1 MDWSEEGID
10 EEESTLR
17 RRTARPRS
25 PPGGRP
31 LPPPRSP
38 GSRSPSPHRGGLAA
52 SSGLRSPSPRR
63 VTIMATRMGSSVR
76 TIRRSPT
83 PRRSGADAP
92 ASDGVDGTGV
102 KEIIAKMREGFP
114 TLESWDGADTGD
126 SGPGGGEGGG
136 ADEEEPQVDQSSVAF
151 SFQELVAPLVVDG
164 AEVIDAFV
172 GSDEARTG
180 KAAAELLDATMGANT
195 GPRTEA
201 IKTELLVNR
210 RLLDLA
216 GLERWMRTVEAV
228 SELEWFTG
236 LCCDEN
242 SPPPHIDLFECA
254 FRALENASDVELH
267 HGADARKRWIGPVG
281 VPEFFICPISNKV
294 MENPVVIASGKT
306 VDRSALEKWQKKN
319 GRICP
324 VTGELVPYTMFI
336 PNVFI
341 KLCIEHWRAENKIA
355 CVTTAATNPPHIS
368 NELQV
373 LIGQATLMPH
383 SPGSSKEV
391 RKSLFLLHKVL
402 ADKESA
408 VVHLIGCRPGTIAK
422 LVTVLPET
430 CLDPDPELEDVILR
444 ILEKAASY
452 GPNKAVFGDDQY
464 ALPVLIARTLLGPAP
479 MRARCARILG
489 LLADDHYNKI
499 KIGELGGFAPL
510 VELLYV
516 GDKGAKKTAA
526 KVIGSLCEAQ
536 ENQSKFLKEGVV
548 DAAIS
553 ALRSDGLVEEAQDI
567 LLRISGSSVAFGEAY
582 LKLESIKDDDLCQ
595 KTSVLL
601 WKTFVLMNG
610 EDKHDAGCSMT
621 ASKSAWG
628 ESSSTSSD
636 AAMSSTSSD
645 SSADERALRK
655 QNWEDAKII
664 ASWLQ
669 KRCSF
674 PNTYRYR
681 ED

>member
-1 MDWSEEGID
+1 
-10 EEESTLR
+10 
-17 RRTARPRS
+17 
-25 PPGGRP
+25 
-31 LPPPRSP
+31 
-38 GSRSPSPHRGGLAA
+38 
-52 SSGLRSPSPRR
+52 
-63 VTIMATRMGSSVR
+63 MAV
-76 TIRRSPT
+76 
-83 PRRSGADAP
+83 
-92 ASDGVDGTGV
+92 
-102 KEIIAKMREGFP
+102 
-114 TLESWDGADTGD
+114 L
-126 SGPGGGEGGG
+126 
-136 ADEEEPQVDQSSVAF
+136 
-151 SFQELVAPLVVDG
+151 
-164 AEVIDAFV
+164 
-172 GSDEARTG
+172 
-180 KAAAELLDATMGANT
+180 
-195 GPRTEA
+195 
-201 IKTELLVNR
+201 
-210 RLLDLA
+210 
-216 GLERWMRTVEAV
+216 
-228 SELEWFTG
+228 
-236 LCCDEN
+236 
-242 SPPPHIDLFECA
+242 
-254 FRALENASDVELH
+254 
-267 HGADARKRWIGPVG
+267 
-281 VPEFFICPISNKV
+281 
-294 MENPVVIASGKT
+294 T